1 MGYENLNNA
10 FENHQKNSN
19 GVVAKK
25 WKIAAKD
32 FGSWLGM
39 GKLEIASACNGIP
52 IYGMPTVV
60 LSHIINAPKLE
71 YLPKS
76 IKTIKEIKE
85 EKQNLGKSPAGLMF
99 N

>member
-10 FENHQKNSN
+10 FENHQKNNN

-39 GKLEIASACNGIP
+39 GKLEIASAYNGIP
-52 IYGMPTVV
+52 IYGLSTFV